1 MESNMTRPILLAILA
16 IALPLGAAQAGRAN
30 RGVESVHQP
39 VVQRSDYVFDV
50 SGNGLDPVGATQVR
64 QWFDAIGLAY
74 GDRISIDTSAG
85 ASSSNKDIAAIV
97 SRYGLFVSDGAPVT
111 EGAIMP
117 GNVRIIVSRS
127 TASVPGCPDYSR
139 RSQPNFVGASSSNY
153 GCATNSTLAAMVANP
168 DDLVSGQ
175 VGQGSS
181 AETAARAIKVWRN
194 ADPTAKGGLKIESV
208 KGGN

>member
-1 MESNMTRPILLAILA
+1 MTRPVLLAILA
-16 IALPLGAAQAGRAN
+16 ISLPISAAQAGRAN

-39 VVQRSDYVFDV
+39 VVHRSDYVFDV
-50 SGNGLDPVGATQVR
+50 SGNGLDPVGAAQVQ
-64 QWFDAIGLAY
+64 QWFDAIALAY

-85 ASSSNKDIAAIV
+85 APRSNSDIAAIV
-97 SRYGLFVSDGAPVT
+97 GRYGLFVSDGAPVT
-111 EGAIMP
+111 EGAITP
-117 GNVRIIVSRS
+117 GNVRIVVSRS

-168 DDLVSGQ
+168 QDFVNGQ
-175 VGQGSS
+175 VGTGSS
-181 AETAARAIKVWRN
+181 AETAAKAVKVWRN
-194 ADPTAKGGLKIESV
+194 AEPTAKGGLKVESV